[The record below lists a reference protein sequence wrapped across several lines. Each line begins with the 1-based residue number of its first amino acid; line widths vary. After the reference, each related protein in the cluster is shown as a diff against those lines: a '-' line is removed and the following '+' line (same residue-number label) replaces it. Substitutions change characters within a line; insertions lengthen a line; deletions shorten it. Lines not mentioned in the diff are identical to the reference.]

1 MIFTDRVDAGRRL
14 AARLQDLRGRDVVVL
29 GLPRGGVLV
38 AHEVARALVAPLD
51 VIVVRKLG
59 VPGHDELAMGAIGED
74 GVRVLDEG
82 VLRTAGVGEAELA
95 AVEAREREE
104 LERRARAFRGDR
116 PRVSLVDRTALL
128 VDDGIAT
135 GSTMRAACEVARAH
149 GAAEVVVAVP
159 VAPPGW
165 EAQMVLADRCVAV
178 ATPKPF
184 MAIGQFYADF
194 AQTTDE
200 EVVAV
205 LQQRS
210 GR

>member
-200 EVVAV
+200 EVVAA
-205 LQQRS
+205 LEQRS

>member
-205 LQQRS
+205 LEQRS